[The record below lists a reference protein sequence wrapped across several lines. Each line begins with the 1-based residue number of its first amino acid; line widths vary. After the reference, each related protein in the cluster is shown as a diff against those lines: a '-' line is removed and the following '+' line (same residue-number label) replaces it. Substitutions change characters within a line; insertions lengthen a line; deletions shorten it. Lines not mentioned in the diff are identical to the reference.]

1 MILNFLEKEQWLD
14 EETDVLFFEQTFYNG
29 NLNSFL
35 MLRISFE
42 KTHGGI
48 LAGQLDIKQMVYKNP
63 KSSTSLFVCYIVF
76 LVNFLVE
83 FIQLIK
89 KALAGPRDIYILTL
103 LTFIIFDTLSV
114 AFMIKDRGN
123 DWIALFSSSN
133 PTYTQLMYFN
143 QTYMVCR
150 VFAEFLESRKNFE
163 KSSHGRKLSEKSHEK
178 VNALQAKK
186 FWILK
191 IRLISPSGNYL
202 TPLELIF
209 SKKAFG

>member
-1 MILNFLEKEQWLD
+1 MNTQKEKCGYEGEIGTDLDSSQMILKFLQEKQWLGHD
-14 EETDVLFFEQTFYNG
+14 TDVLFFEQTFYNG

-35 MLRISFE
+35 MMRISFE

-114 AFMIKDRGN
+114 AFMIKVSY
-123 DWIALFSSSN
+123 I
-133 PTYTQLMYFN
+133 
-143 QTYMVCR
+143 
-150 VFAEFLESRKNFE
+150 
-163 KSSHGRKLSEKSHEK
+163 
-178 VNALQAKK
+178 KK
-186 FWILK
+186 
-191 IRLISPSGNYL
+191 
-202 TPLELIF
+202 
-209 SKKAFG
+209 

>member
-1 MILNFLEKEQWLD
+1 MRDDYASAEMILTFLEKEQWLD
-14 EETDVLFFEQTFYNG
+14 LETDVLFFEQTFDKG

-83 FIQLIK
+83 FIQFIK
-89 KALAGPRDIYILTL
+89 KILAGPRDIYILTL

-114 AFMIKDRGN
+114 AFMIKVSY
-123 DWIALFSSSN
+123 I
-133 PTYTQLMYFN
+133 
-143 QTYMVCR
+143 
-150 VFAEFLESRKNFE
+150 
-163 KSSHGRKLSEKSHEK
+163 
-178 VNALQAKK
+178 KK
-186 FWILK
+186 
-191 IRLISPSGNYL
+191 
-202 TPLELIF
+202 
-209 SKKAFG
+209 